1 MIRSKELQELA
12 DIVGEDYF
20 SSELYMRD
28 LYSSDIAALPG
39 IVNDLFRTEVDA
51 IAQPTTTEV
60 VSNILKYCSSK
71 RIPVIPR
78 GHGTSGYGGAL
89 PTKNGLVLEM
99 TRMNQIYSLDKE
111 NMTVE
116 VGAGIIWGRLLEFLE
131 DEGLTVAAYPSSAP
145 SSSVG
150 GWINAGGSGIGS
162 TKYGGIH
169 DQVVDLEVVL
179 PDGAVIRT
187 ATAGE
192 YMSQYRQ
199 KPTYAYYP
207 GSEAYFWG
215 PNGHGELDE
224 DVTRLFIDSNGCMGV
239 ITKAVLRV
247 IPLRNIK
254 PMVASFKSRQL
265 MIQAL
270 EDLLGATRPF
280 YLHFI
285 TGDFYQMLFEL
296 GKAPETSGEWV
307 VLSCFEGTE
316 DELAVEIEKF
326 HHFVRRNNGVTESDE
341 LAQHEWDERFYP
353 MRIKRLGPSLA
364 PSEVYVPLKNLEG
377 FLSSVDNHFK
387 AERYAIEGALTNTG
401 EVAALAWFP
410 DDERKKVSFLM
421 GWYRSLDFI
430 DVGIHN
436 GGRPYSIGLWN
447 IPYSKSYYGR
457 ENLSQIYE
465 IKHKLDPKN
474 TLNPNKV
481 FSGSLNLSLRLN
493 LLILIA
499 VGIAFPIILSIA
511 GLLFPT
517 LIAAYVPWIV
527 PRTSLDFAIAFWIGM
542 ILGQV
547 AVEVANIVPVGFVLT
562 IGRPFMRL
570 FRRIWRG

>member
-1 MIRSKELQELA
+1 MIRSKECQELA
-12 DIVGEDYF
+12 DILGEDFF
-20 SSELYMRD
+20 SADLYMRD

-39 IVNDLFRTEVDA
+39 ILNDLFQTEVDA
-51 IAQPTTTEV
+51 IAQPTSTEV
-60 VSNILKYCSSK
+60 VSNIVKYCSSK
-71 RIPVIPR
+71 KIPVIPR
-78 GHGTSGYGGAL
+78 GHGTSGYGGTL
-89 PTKNGLVLEM
+89 PTKNGLILEM
-99 TRMNQIYSLDKE
+99 TRMNEVYSLDKE
-111 NMTVE
+111 NMTIE
-116 VGAGIIWGRLLEFLE
+116 VGAGIIWKRLLEFLE
-131 DEGLTVAAYPSSAP
+131 DEGLTVPTYPSSAP

-179 PDGAVIRT
+179 PDGVVIRT
-187 ATAGE
+187 ATAGK
-192 YMSQYRQ
+192 YLSQYRQ
-199 KPTYAYYP
+199 RPTYDYYP
-207 GSEAYFWG
+207 GSETYFWG
-215 PNGHGELDE
+215 PHAHGELDN
-224 DVTRLFIDSNGCMGV
+224 DVTNLFIDSNGCMGV
-239 ITKAVLRV
+239 ITKAVLKV

-296 GKAPETSGEWV
+296 GEAPETSGEWI
-307 VLSCFEGTE
+307 VLGCFEGTE
-316 DELAVEIEKF
+316 DEVAVEMEKF

-341 LAQHEWDERFYP
+341 IAQHEWDERFYP

-387 AERYAIEGALTNTG
+387 DERYAIEGALTNTG

-410 DDERKKVSFLM
+410 DDERKKISFLM
-421 GWYRSLDFI
+421 GWCRSLDFI

-447 IPYSKSYYGR
+447 ISYSRSFFGK
-457 ENLSQIYE
+457 EKLSQIYE
-465 IKHKLDPKN
+465 IKHKVDPKN
-474 TLNPNKV
+474 ILNPNKV

-493 LLILIA
+493 LLIMIA

-511 GLLFPT
+511 GLLVPT

-527 PRTSLDFAIAFWIGM
+527 PRTAQDFILAFCFGL
-542 ILGQV
+542 ILGEV
-547 AVEVANIVPVGFVLT
+547 AVEIANIIPIGFVLS
-562 IGRPFMRL
+562 IERPFMRM
-570 FRRIWRG
+570 FRKISR

>member
-12 DIVGEDYF
+12 DILGEDFF
-20 SSELYMRD
+20 SADLYMRD
-28 LYSSDIAALPG
+28 LYSSDVAALPG
-39 IVNDLFRTEVDA
+39 IVNDLFQTEVDA
-51 IAQPTTTEV
+51 IAKPTSTEV
-60 VSNILKYCSSK
+60 VSNILKYCTSK
-71 RIPVIPR
+71 KIPVIPR
-78 GHGTSGYGGAL
+78 GNGTSGYGGAL

-99 TRMNQIYSLDKE
+99 TQMNEVYSLDKE

-116 VGAGIIWGRLLEFLE
+116 VGTGIIWESLLEFLE

-179 PDGAVIRT
+179 PDGVVIRT

-192 YMSQYRQ
+192 YLSQYRQ
-199 KPTYAYYP
+199 KPTYAFYP
-207 GSEAYFWG
+207 SSESYFWG
-215 PNGHGELDE
+215 PDDNEELDN
-224 DVTRLFIDSNGCMGV
+224 DVTKLFIGSNGCMGV
-239 ITKAVLRV
+239 ITKVVLNV
-247 IPLRNIK
+247 IPLHNIK

-285 TGDFYQMLFEL
+285 TGDFYQMLIEL

-307 VLSCFEGTE
+307 VLGCFEGTE
-316 DELAVEIEKF
+316 DEVAVEIEKF

-341 LAQHEWDERFYP
+341 IAQHEWDERFYP

-377 FLSSVDNHFK
+377 FLSSIDKHFK
-387 AERYAIEGALTNTG
+387 GEKFAIEGAITNTG
-401 EVAALAWFP
+401 EVAMLAWFP
-410 DDERKKVSFLM
+410 DDERKKISFLM
-421 GWYRSLDFI
+421 GWCRSLDFI
-430 DVGIHN
+430 DVGVRN
-436 GGRPYSIGLWN
+436 GGKPYSIGLWN
-447 IPYSKSYYGR
+447 IPYSRSFYGKK
-457 ENLSQIYE
+457 NLSQIYE
-465 IKHKLDPKN
+465 IKHKVDPKN

-499 VGIAFPIILSIA
+499 VGIAFPIILGIA
-511 GLLFPT
+511 GLLVPT

-527 PRTSLDFAIAFWIGM
+527 PWNALDFIIAFCIGLF
-542 ILGQV
+542 LGEV
-547 AVEVANIVPVGFVLT
+547 AVEIVNIVSIGFVLS

-570 FRRIWRG
+570 FRRIRRG